1 MYGNT
6 AVTPQPKTKAHQ
18 ELDDMFNW
26 TFLSLVLVAYLHI
39 IAGLSIKEANTTLL
53 TIKMILEGFKTCG
66 YVNLSILKRVESATL
81 YCLVPMVVHFVNT
94 PPKTST
100 NGFRVSLTK
109 KEQKAY
115 WQPLQITSVKMLNL
129 ALAVI
134 SGMAQCG
141 TIFLTRRASATSRA
155 LKKKKLRVVDK
166 SRSVDSYK
174 DSTSVTGNFDQKNA
188 DFKRANGLR
197 VAAGLQGYKGQKD
210 TVSDYDKSDVTILP
224 LWQSDVLTALVQKI
238 DGVTLQL
245 SRAAGRRS
253 ILGFLRR
260 NGQRRMTEDEE
271 HHQRIPIGLPSD
283 AYAQDYINQL
293 SMREHRELQ
302 ISTEKHA
309 LTLHEALDQLNQLT
323 MIS

>member
-155 LKKKKLRVVDK
+155 LKKKK
-166 SRSVDSYK
+166 
-174 DSTSVTGNFDQKNA
+174 
-188 DFKRANGLR
+188 RANGLR

-210 TVSDYDKSDVTILP
+210 TVSDYDESDVTILP
-224 LWQSDVLTALVQKI
+224 SWQSDVLTALVQKI
-238 DGVTLQL
+238 DCVTLQL

-309 LTLHEALDQLNQLT
+309 LTFTKRL
-323 MIS
+323 IS

>member
-1 MYGNT
+1 MLMYGNT

-129 ALAVI
+129 ALA
-134 SGMAQCG
+134 
-141 TIFLTRRASATSRA
+141 
-155 LKKKKLRVVDK
+155 
-166 SRSVDSYK
+166 
-174 DSTSVTGNFDQKNA
+174 
-188 DFKRANGLR
+188 
-197 VAAGLQGYKGQKD
+197 
-210 TVSDYDKSDVTILP
+210 
-224 LWQSDVLTALVQKI
+224 KI
-238 DGVTLQL
+238 DCVTLQL

>member
-141 TIFLTRRASATSRA
+141 TIFLT
-155 LKKKKLRVVDK
+155 
-166 SRSVDSYK
+166 
-174 DSTSVTGNFDQKNA
+174 
-188 DFKRANGLR
+188 
-197 VAAGLQGYKGQKD
+197 
-210 TVSDYDKSDVTILP
+210 P
-224 LWQSDVLTALVQKI
+224 
-238 DGVTLQL
+238 
-245 SRAAGRRS
+245 AGRRS